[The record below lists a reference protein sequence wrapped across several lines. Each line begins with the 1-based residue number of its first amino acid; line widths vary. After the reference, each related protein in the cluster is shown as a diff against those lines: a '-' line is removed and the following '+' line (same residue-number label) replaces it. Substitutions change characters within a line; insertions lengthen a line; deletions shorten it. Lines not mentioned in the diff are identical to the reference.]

1 MEKEKTETAEE
12 TAREKERAI
21 QVTVIIPVK
30 PPEPYLDTLI
40 GEIHQ
45 VLHGTSH
52 EILVQDEKGLGYAV
66 GIGVGKSKGDVIV
79 VMDADGSHDPRFLP
93 EMLSMLQEYD
103 VVIGSRYIGAGLT
116 EDSFFRRKISS
127 TYVKLV
133 KWILG
138 FNVSDSMSGY
148 IVAKKSVFD
157 GYEFPY
163 GYKFMLPFYRRNF
176 KYKIAEYPIVFHQRK
191 AGKSKVSYSEGVR
204 VIFQALK
211 LRLLGGRNFEEKSY
225 KT

>member
-1 MEKEKTETAEE
+1 MEKETAEKAE
-12 TAREKERAI
+12 EKARKKERAI
-21 QVTVIIPVK
+21 QITVIIPVK

-52 EILVQDEKGLGYAV
+52 EILVQAEKGLGYAV

-79 VMDADGSHDPRFLP
+79 IMDADGSHDPIFLP

-103 VVIGSRYIGAGLT
+103 VVIGSRYIGEGLT

-127 TYVKLV
+127 AYFKLIR
-133 KWILG
+133 WILG
-138 FNVSDSMSGY
+138 FNILDSMSGY
-148 IVAKKSVFD
+148 IVAKKEVFE
-157 GYEFPY
+157 GYEFPH

-176 KYKIAEYPIVFHQRK
+176 KYKVAEYPIIFHQRK

-204 VIFQALK
+204 VIFQSLK
-211 LRLLGGRNFEEKSY
+211 LRLLGG
-225 KT
+225 